1 MSHYRPSRSFDPDLD
16 IRFRGTHIPAWAA
29 PLVKG
34 YAPHDACW
42 LVVMPRRSGKTWL
55 AGAVRH
61 ARPDGRTRLV
71 DVRSEAD
78 VRAKGL
84 TCLTSGKAARPQL
97 GDVDVVLVDEPA
109 IGPASGRAGDPATL
123 AAGLKRLREE
133 GVVPVVFATP
143 AEHELLAPHLGADAW
158 KDVVTPP
165 PVTEEEAACMAGR
178 TPEWA
183 PDVVDRLRAGQP
195 GWLLTPFLLELAL
208 QTAEDDPDLRTDPA
222 ALSRRAAEEAD
233 SPLHLYIGQWF
244 HNGLSATH
252 RAAVRRERWRVA
264 GLTFDA
270 DARDTR
276 TMKEVLWPVAADP
289 VLAHHL
295 PEVLRLHHVSDLHFG
310 GSMRSNVDQKDRTQA
325 GRALARLTGDGT
337 PLESYLEHVE
347 RLAEQGRAPHLVIVS
362 GDLVDRPLD
371 RHGQQ
376 ALAWLDRLARLLADH
391 PDLRADDPRILLV
404 GGNHDVSWDR
414 CLDPR
419 PGARHEWFAETFRAY
434 PHPDLDKEHH
444 ADRRL
449 YVRYPDA
456 CLRVALLGSAESGG
470 EPARNDDRD
479 RVRQLLAELAKSED
493 GTHVSD
499 LMGELERYD
508 PGVVAHPVLR
518 QLKKE
523 TGCVNL
529 AVVHHPLSPVPSV
542 EVAPY
547 AGVVNAGQAKLALAE
562 AHTALVLHGHTHLG
576 FLASER
582 LIDSG
587 RPWTTRIAGAPAL
600 ASIHSNEEN
609 GYNEVFIA
617 REGEEHSLALRT
629 VRWRNGQ
636 WKADLAFAFRPGA
649 ADECAFDELGADR
662 APQPR
667 N

>member
-1 MSHYRPSRSFDPDLD
+1 MSHYRPGRSFERDLD
-16 IRFRGTHIPAWAA
+16 IRFRGTHVPAWAD

-34 YAPHDACW
+34 HAPNDACW
-42 LVVMPRRSGKTWL
+42 LVVMPRRSGKSWL
-55 AGAVRH
+55 AGAVQ
-61 ARPDGRTRLV
+61 ATRPDGRTRLV
-71 DVRSEAD
+71 DLRSEAD
-78 VRAKGL
+78 VRGKGL

-97 GDVDVVLVDEPA
+97 VGVDVVLVDEPA
-109 IGPASGRAGDPATL
+109 IGPASGRAKDPAVL
-123 AAGLKRLREE
+123 ATGLKRLREE

-165 PVTEEEAACMAGR
+165 RVSDEEAACMASR

-183 PDVVDRLRAGQP
+183 SDAVARLRTEHP

-208 QTAEDDPDLRTDPA
+208 QQAEAEPALRTDPT
-222 ALSRRAAEEAD
+222 ALSRWAAEEAD
-233 SPLHLYIGQWF
+233 HQHLYIEQWF

-252 RAAVRRERWRVA
+252 RAAVRRERWRRA
-264 GLTFDA
+264 GFSFDS
-270 DARDTR
+270 DARDAQ

-289 VLAHHL
+289 VLGHHL
-295 PEVLRLHHVSDLHFG
+295 PEVLRVHHVSDLHFG
-310 GSMRSNVDQKDRTQA
+310 GDMRSNVDRKDQTQA
-325 GRALARLTGDGT
+325 GAALARLTGDGT
-337 PLESYLEHVE
+337 PLESYLEHVQ
-347 RLAEQGRAPHLVIVS
+347 RLGEQGRAPHLVIVS

-371 RHGQQ
+371 EHGQK
-376 ALAWLDRLARLLADH
+376 ALAWLRHLADLLADH

-419 PGARHEWFAETFRAY
+419 PGARHEWFAQTFRAY

-444 ADRRL
+444 DDRRL
-449 YVRYPDA
+449 YVRYADA

-479 RVRQLLAELAKSED
+479 RVRELLAELARSEG
-493 GTHVSD
+493 GTQVSN
-499 LMGELERYD
+499 LMGELERHD

-518 QLKKE
+518 RLKKE

-529 AVVHHPLSPVPSV
+529 AVVHHPLSPVPAV

-582 LIDSG
+582 LIDRD

-617 REGEEHSLALRT
+617 REGEGHSLAVRT

-636 WKADLAFAFRPGA
+636 WKTDLAFAFQPGT
-649 ADECAFDELGADR
+649 ADECTFDELGADR
-662 APQPR
+662 APQQR